1 MIGFQIVSIVAD
13 AHGEGHDA
21 YHPVDRNGT
30 YASQT
35 EESKPYVERLVEK
48 RLPRYSKNSKVIR
61 LLITLFLVMV

>member
-21 YHPVDRNGT
+21 YHPVEKTGP

-35 EESKPYVERLVEK
+35 EEAKPHVERLVEK
-48 RLPRYSKNSKVIR
+48 RLPRYFKYYKVIR
-61 LLITLFLVMV
+61 LLITFFLAMV